1 MTALPP
7 PGFGAISSRFTDAGD
22 DTALDAGVSSGY
34 PILRIKGKVWT
45 ITRGGAEPHVLMRPD
60 GDGPRNSVD
69 LVLLQAAV
77 PISKIFYSQYEEGA
91 AKAPECFSNTGIV
104 PHPSSTAKQHTNCAD
119 CPQNKWGSRI
129 TTAGKPGKACRDSK
143 RVAVSPLGD
152 IRNEAFGGPMLLR
165 VPADSL
171 KEFANY
177 AKQMRSMGYPYYA
190 VGTKISFDP
199 NEAYPKLV
207 LTPLPPLNDAQAD
220 AVMELRDGFQVK
232 EILSEGTD
240 VVHVVQQIA
249 PAPAPAAPQIAAPVT
264 PQVTEPTPA
273 PVATPVVTPAITK
286 TPTKTIAKQEAPANT
301 QANAPSEK
309 TFETTL
315 DTTLDDLLSDAV

>member
-7 PGFGAISSRFTDAGD
+7 PGFGAISSRFADAGD
-22 DTALDAGVSSGY
+22 DTALDAGVTSGY

-45 ITRGGAEPHVLMRPD
+45 ITRGGADPHVLMRPD

-91 AKAPECFSNTGIV
+91 AKAPECYSNNGIV
-104 PHPSSTAKQHTNCAD
+104 PHPNSTAKQHSNCAE

-232 EILSEGTD
+232 EILSEGSD
-240 VVHVVQQIA
+240 MVHATPQIA
-249 PAPAPAAPQIAAPVT
+249 PAPVAPQIAAPVT
-264 PQVTEPTPA
+264 PQVTQPA
-273 PVATPVVTPAITK
+273 PKPEVVAEAPAPTAAK
-286 TPTKTIAKQEAPANT
+286 TSTKTIAKQEAPANT

>member
-1 MTALPP
+1 MASLPP
-7 PGFGAISSRFTDAGD
+7 PNFGPMSSRFADAVD
-22 DTALDAGVSSGY
+22 DEALTAGVSSGY

-69 LVLLQAAV
+69 LVILQAAA
-77 PISKIFYSQYEEGA
+77 PISKIFYNQYEEGA
-91 AKAPECFSNTGIV
+91 AKPPECYSNNGIV

-119 CPQNKWGSRI
+119 CPQNKWGSRV

-143 RVAVSPLGD
+143 RAAVSPLGD

-165 VPADSL
+165 IPADSL

-190 VGTKISFDP
+190 IGTKISFDP

-207 LTPLPPLNDAQAD
+207 LTPLPPLTDVQAD
-220 AVMELRDGFQVK
+220 AVLDLRAGFAVK
-232 EILSEGTD
+232 EILSEDFD
-240 VVHVVQQIA
+240 VSQAAPVTHKVTASVAVQQIA
-249 PAPAPAAPQIAAPVT
+249 PPAPAPKPA
-264 PQVTEPTPA
+264 PA
-273 PVATPVVTPAITK
+273 PVAAPAATK
-286 TPTKTIAKQEAPANT
+286 PTKTIAKQETPVNT
-301 QANAPSEK
+301 PPSTPVEK
-309 TFETTL
+309 TFEATL
-315 DTTLDDLLSDAV
+315 DTTLDDLLSDAG